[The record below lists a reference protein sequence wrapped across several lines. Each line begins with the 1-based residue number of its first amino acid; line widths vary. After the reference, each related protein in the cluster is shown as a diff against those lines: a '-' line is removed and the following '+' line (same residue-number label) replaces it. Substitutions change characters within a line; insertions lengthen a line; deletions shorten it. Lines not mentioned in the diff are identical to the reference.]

1 MKAKVRTVENKSIS
15 LVSDTIALLVIV
27 STFDVQPLIKAHL
40 KHSIVAANDAVN
52 LHTNNSRISIV
63 GRTKTRQYQIVAGL
77 VPSHITTRII
87 RHWNES
93 FWRQKCNKELLVRE

>member
-93 FWRQKCNKELLVRE
+93 F